1 MFSKNF
7 FDFFPKKYSKTK
19 YEKINRKQEKIKK
32 QGRVEM
38 NDDTE
43 ASPTSNS
50 NAGSHQDEDW

>member
-1 MFSKNF
+1 MQVWFQ
-7 FDFFPKKYSKTK
+7 
-19 YEKINRKQEKIKK
+19 NRRAKWREQEKIKK